1 MYFLCIHD
9 SSKKILQANNLKFVT
24 LVSANLVCILSFL
37 ATHIQWDSQAPTG
50 WRRIDVSVLQ
60 QKIQS
65 GDLVKKEALW
75 YRVME

>member
-1 MYFLCIHD
+1 MALHFYENT
-9 SSKKILQANNLKFVT
+9 KYKNNIIFVFI
-24 LVSANLVCILSFL
+24 VCILSFL